1 MSIKGNLKIIFEI
14 PFKLSS
20 EYSAIKLLLLLL
32 IIVAVQLRIY
42 DQITRSILLAISY
55 PPLPPLIRTARELYK
70 HSANL
75 MIIIIIII
83 IIITITI
90 IIIIIIM
97 ALPRRHF
104 HTVAL
109 HPPGGSTALRSCPRM
124 VWRKKIA

>member
-55 PPLPPLIRTARELYK
+55 PPPLNKNGKR
-70 HSANL
+70 
-75 MIIIIIII
+75 
-83 IIITITI
+83 
-90 IIIIIIM
+90 
-97 ALPRRHF
+97 AL
-104 HTVAL
+104 
-109 HPPGGSTALRSCPRM
+109 
-124 VWRKKIA
+124 